1 VETCANCSGI
11 ATRLKQHY
19 YCQEIMTALGDL
31 AQVNEQ
37 GSRLINFLR
46 VLKQLFLA
54 SCKNQEV
61 RSVGSYNLGSF
72 LGLAK
77 ICKHGPM
84 LNTLKKNRM
93 LVLNGLF

>member
-1 VETCANCSGI
+1 MVYGSEFWAGLHVFSGKDLGMARNPVCLETWANCSGI

-46 VLKQLFLA
+46 VLKQPFLA
-54 SCKNQEV
+54 SCKNQEA
-61 RSVGSYNLGSF
+61 Y
-72 LGLAK
+72 
-77 ICKHGPM
+77 
-84 LNTLKKNRM
+84 
-93 LVLNGLF
+93 VL

>member
-1 VETCANCSGI
+1 
-11 ATRLKQHY
+11 
-19 YCQEIMTALGDL
+19 MTALGDL

-37 GSRLINFLR
+37 RSRLINFLR